1 MRDDTVRVYVRRYL
15 DSDVAGSSA
24 GGKRDLTR
32 RRGRP
37 AIWVRL
43 VWIPVMRLCYGEYP
57 VAAGRHVSS
66 SQSFGQ
72 PFDSGVSYA

>member
-1 MRDDTVRVYVRRYL
+1 MTLSEYMSVAISIVMSLALVRVV
-15 DSDVAGSSA
+15 SGISHAVAA
-24 GGKRDLTR
+24 GRLY
-32 RRGRP
+32 
-37 AIWVRL
+37 WVRL